1 MRASARRSV
10 AAIGSTPYQQPYWGY
25 QPVRPTNGL
34 AVTALVCGVAQF
46 VVVLTFIPAIVC
58 GHIARAQ
65 IRRTGEAGG
74 GMALAGLILG
84 YVGGALLIGLVLLL
98 VDVAAKSGH
107 DGSAVHTLP
116 FIRPG
121 AVVPAGHA
129 LPAHTGQIAVMPLI
143 RPDRSPARRR
153 RLGACRRARSAARCP
168 VSQNRKSSATSSR
181 AAPYSAPSL
190 PLSGGDQLQ
199 AAGVAWFCHGAAFA
213 RDPSASPSENDQT
226 ELPGDDGKSGN
237 RVLGRR
243 A

>member
-1 MRASARRSV
+1 M
-10 AAIGSTPYQQPYWGY
+10 IGSTPYQQPYWGY

-98 VDVAAKSGH
+98 VAVAAKSGH
-107 DGSAVHTLP
+107 DGSAVHTVP

-121 AVVPAGHA
+121 AAVRPGPA
-129 LPAHTGQIAVMPLI
+129 LPAPPGQIAVMPLI
-143 RPDRSPARRR
+143 KPDSSPAR
-153 RLGACRRARSAARCP
+153 
-168 VSQNRKSSATSSR
+168 VI
-181 AAPYSAPSL
+181 
-190 PLSGGDQLQ
+190 GG
-199 AAGVAWFCHGAAFA
+199 
-213 RDPSASPSENDQT
+213 
-226 ELPGDDGKSGN
+226 
-237 RVLGRR
+237 
-243 A
+243 